1 MILVMSELSI
11 KVKKIRLSPGSME
24 NPVLFE
30 NGFEWV
36 LTNFSLSRHYES
48 SLAKKPREY
57 RKHRF
62 LCNCFLIDFEINSGQ
77 IALKIAEG
85 LTGLQG
91 FQVAN

>member
-1 MILVMSELSI
+1 
-11 KVKKIRLSPGSME
+11 ME
-24 NPVLFE
+24 DPVLFE

-48 SLAKKPREY
+48 SLPKSRARIGNTD
-57 RKHRF
+57 F

-85 LTGLQG
+85 LMGLQG
-91 FQVAN
+91 FQVPNWLGSY